1 MNVVDS
7 SAWLEYFADGPN
19 ADHFAGAI
27 EDSSILVVPS
37 ITLLEVFKRISRQ
50 RDEATAL
57 QYIAVMQQ
65 GEVVPLDAG
74 MALSAAALGLRHKL
88 PLADSIIYATAQQ
101 LRALVWT
108 QDSDFDG
115 LAGVRYWPASG

>member
-1 MNVVDS
+1 MTTLRS
-7 SAWLEYFADGPN
+7 FCL
-19 ADHFAGAI
+19 AGRI
-27 EDSSILVVPS
+27 IS
-37 ITLLEVFKRISRQ
+37 FKRISRQ

-101 LRALVWT
+101 VRAVVWT
-108 QDSDFDG
+108 QDSDFQG
-115 LAGVRYWPASG
+115 LADVRYWPGGG